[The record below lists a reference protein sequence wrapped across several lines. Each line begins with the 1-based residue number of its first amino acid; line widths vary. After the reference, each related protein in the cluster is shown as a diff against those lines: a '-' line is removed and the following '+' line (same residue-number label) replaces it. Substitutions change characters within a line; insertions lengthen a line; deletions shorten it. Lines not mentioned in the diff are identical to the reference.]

1 MKGLVVVF
9 ATHFFPVSAPLHT
22 PLRPGASLGNPPSPS
37 SVAGPEHG
45 GLLRVPEHYTPPFP
59 VPLRENPAQMQR
71 HKIRAREESTITKK
85 RLCGNAEKT
94 RFPRFCLFFFFQVN
108 AFGGFFLPSTHH
120 TDKMHEH
127 DERRRT
133 FLSRVFARLHNDA
146 TIYRRRPRR
155 TRRRRP

>member
-71 HKIRAREESTITKK
+71 HKIRAREESTITKE

-94 RFPRFCLFFFFQVN
+94 RFPRFCLFFFPSQRFWW
-108 AFGGFFLPSTHH
+108 FFSSEHAPHGQDARARRETANLP
-120 TDKMHEH
+120 K
-127 DERRRT
+127 
-133 FLSRVFARLHNDA
+133 
-146 TIYRRRPRR
+146 PRFR
-155 TRRRRP
+155 